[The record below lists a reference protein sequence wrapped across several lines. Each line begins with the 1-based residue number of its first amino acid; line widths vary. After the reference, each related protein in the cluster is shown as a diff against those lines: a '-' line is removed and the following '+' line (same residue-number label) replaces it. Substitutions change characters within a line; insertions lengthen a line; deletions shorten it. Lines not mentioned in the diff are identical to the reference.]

1 MTATSGPGPDGK
13 LTRTLVQWT
22 PQRLGTGQLSVPLF
36 YTPPALSLFL
46 CDSDSTEDRFN
57 QRLEESQK
65 LTLRAQNFF
74 GSSSA
79 RLTKH
84 APWLSDEGH
93 SDQGDKVYAGTV
105 TPAMRVVTPCR
116 PLLLMCLSLAVPGVS
131 YPI

>member
-1 MTATSGPGPDGK
+1 MKFCLSLSRVAMTATSGPGPNGK

-22 PQRLGTGQLSVPLF
+22 PQRVGTGQLSVPLF

-46 CDSDSTEDRFN
+46 CDSDSIEDRFN

-65 LTLRAQNFF
+65 LTLRAQHFF

-79 RLTKH
+79 KLTKH

-93 SDQGDKVYAGTV
+93 RAQ
-105 TPAMRVVTPCR
+105 
-116 PLLLMCLSLAVPGVS
+116 
-131 YPI
+131 